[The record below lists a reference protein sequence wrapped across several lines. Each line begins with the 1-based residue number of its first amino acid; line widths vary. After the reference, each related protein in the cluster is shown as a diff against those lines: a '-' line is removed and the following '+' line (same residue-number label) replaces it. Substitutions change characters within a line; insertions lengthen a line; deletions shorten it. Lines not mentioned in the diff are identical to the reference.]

1 MKRIADNMG
10 SLNITDLNLNKSFT
24 QLEDTIKTLNT
35 TAHAEVIELENEE
48 LEIAKLNA
56 TILNFKRDCEY
67 KTWGPWG
74 SCSKTCLHVNETL
87 GTKDRSRS
95 VKWYPRNNGME
106 CIESKKKD
114 SSTCNPGCCHKYI
127 NF

>member
-1 MKRIADNMG
+1 MG
-10 SLNITDLNLNKSFT
+10 SLNITDLNLNHSYT
-24 QLEDTIKTLNT
+24 QLKDTIKILNT
-35 TAHAEVIELENEE
+35 TAHAEDIELENEE
-48 LEIAKLNA
+48 LEIAKLNT
-56 TILNFKRDCEY
+56 TILNFKCDCEY

-74 SCSKTCLHVNETL
+74 SCSKTCLHVNDTL

-106 CIESKKKD
+106 CTESKKKD
-114 SSTCNPGCCHKYI
+114 SSTCNPGCCRKYI